1 MEQDLLR
8 LKEQA
13 ANTEKMS
20 ELVEVKRSQ
29 MNELI
34 ELKKAQIL
42 ALEQIHGTEFF

>member
-1 MEQDLLR
+1 MEQDILR

-13 ANTEKMS
+13 NDTDRLSYVMEMK
-20 ELVEVKRSQ
+20 KTQ

-42 ALEQIHGTEFF
+42 ALEQLHGTEFF